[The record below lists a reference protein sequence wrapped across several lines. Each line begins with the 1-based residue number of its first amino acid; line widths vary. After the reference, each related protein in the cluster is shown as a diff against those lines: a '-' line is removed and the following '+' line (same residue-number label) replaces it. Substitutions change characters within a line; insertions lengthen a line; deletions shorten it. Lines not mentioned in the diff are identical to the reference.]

1 MNREEFERRIRLES
15 IFMPHSRALRDAFY
29 AGRASARFVHY
40 TSAEAALSIIS
51 GKRIWMRNTT
61 CMADYREV
69 QHGFDMLNSFFLDTG
84 RKAQFVTAFDECFP
98 NVGADAIALFNQ
110 WWNDI
115 RFNTYVASVS
125 EHDDSEDFHGRLSM
139 WRAFG
144 GNSGRVAIVLK
155 VPWFTEAGEALRIQ
169 FSPVSYMGQDEVYDE
184 VFRVIGNVRQ
194 NVEFLWEA
202 GRETLIGYI
211 FMMLSAGV
219 TCVKHE
225 GFHEE
230 REWRAIYA
238 PKRVPSLLMEQVTAT
253 VGGIPQT
260 VFKLPLD
267 AGVSAAIANL
277 DFANLFDRLIIGPSQ
292 YAGAMA
298 ESFMNALAAAGVPDV
313 AKRVCISG
321 IPIRT

>member
-1 MNREEFERRIRLES
+1 MNREDFERRIRLES
-15 IFMPHSRALRDAFY
+15 IFMPHSRARRDAFY
-29 AGRASARFVHY
+29 AGREFARFVHY

-51 GKRIWMRNTT
+51 GKRIRMRNTT

-69 QHGFDMLNSFFLDTG
+69 QHGFDMLNSFFQDIG
-84 RKAQFVTAFDECFP
+84 RKDQFVTAFDECFP

-155 VPWFTEAGEALRIQ
+155 VPWFSEAGETLRIQ
-169 FSPVSYMGQDEVYDE
+169 FSPVSYMGQDDVYDE
-184 VFRVIGNVRQ
+184 VFRVIGNIRQ
-194 NVEFLWEA
+194 NVDFLRAA

-211 FMMLSAGV
+211 FMMLSTGV

-238 PKRVPSLLMEQVTAT
+238 PKRVPSLLMEQETAT

-267 AGVSAAIANL
+267 AGVSTAIVNL
-277 DFANLFDRLIIGPSQ
+277 DFSNLFDRLIIGPSQ

-298 ESFMNALAAAGVPDV
+298 ESFMNALAAIGVPDV